1 MYQMLFRSGH
11 LQSLAMFLA
20 VTMLHIWMW
29 RALVTGGKVRRSRV
43 WVVSVG
49 LGVLLSVALVA
60 IGISLGFGRV
70 LAVLPAGQWVTWTRA
85 AALGWVLF
93 SFCLAL
99 SLCLRRIA
107 PKFDPSRRK
116 LLRAASG
123 AALAAPVLAGGYG
136 VFIERRGIS
145 ACPVDLKIKG
155 LPQDLDGLRMS
166 QLTDIHLGP
175 FLGVKELRR
184 AVDIANE
191 FRPHLALITGDLVSE
206 RGDPLD
212 LCIQE
217 LSKLRAS
224 EGAFGCLGNHEGY
237 LRIEA
242 YTAAE
247 CRRVGID
254 ILRGRRRRLSFG
266 KTHLYLTGIDYQ
278 TMGGQYIVD
287 PAVLTGEACFNLL
300 LSHNPD
306 VFPVAAAQGY
316 DLIVSGHTHGG
327 QINLELPG
335 YPLNVARFYTPY
347 IHGTYRE
354 GESLL
359 YVSRGI
365 GTVGIPLRLGAP
377 PEVNLI
383 RLCAV

>member
-1 MYQMLFRSGH
+1 MC
-11 LQSLAMFLA
+11 
-20 VTMLHIWMW
+20 
-29 RALVTGGKVRRSRV
+29 
-43 WVVSVG
+43 
-49 LGVLLSVALVA
+49 LGVLLSLALIA
-60 IGISLGFGRV
+60 IGVSLRFAHV
-70 LAVLPAGQWVTWTRA
+70 LATLPAGQWIAWTRA
-85 AALGWVLF
+85 AALAWALF

-99 SLCLRRIA
+99 ALWLRTLT

-116 LLRAASG
+116 LLRASSG
-123 AALAAPVLAGGYG
+123 AVLAVPVLAGGYG
-136 VFIERRGIS
+136 AFIERGGIS

-155 LPQDLDGLRMS
+155 LPHDLDGLRLS

-184 AVDIANE
+184 AVDMANE
-191 FRPHLALITGDLVSE
+191 FRPHLALVTGDLVTE

-224 EGAFGCLGNHEGY
+224 DGAFGCLGNHEGY
-237 LRIEA
+237 LRLEA

-254 ILRGRRRRLSFG
+254 ILRSRRRRLSFG
-266 KTHLYLTGIDYQ
+266 KTHLYLAGIDYQ
-278 TMGGQYIVD
+278 KMGGPYAVD
-287 PAVLTGEACFNLL
+287 AAVRTGEVCFNLL

-306 VFPVAAAQGY
+306 VFPMAAAQGH

-327 QINLELPG
+327 QINLEICG
-335 YPLNVARFYTPY
+335 RPLNVVRFYTPY
-347 IHGTYRE
+347 IHGTYRKS
-354 GESLL
+354 GSLL

-365 GTVGIPLRLGAP
+365 GTVAIPLRLGAP

-383 RLCAV
+383 RLCAA

>member
-1 MYQMLFRSGH
+1 MIPWSRH
-11 LQSLAMFLA
+11 LPVLAVFLA
-20 VTMLHIWMW
+20 VTLLHVWMW
-29 RALVTGGKVRRSRV
+29 RTLVAGRRVRRSRV
-43 WVVSVG
+43 WSVSVC

-60 IGISLGFGRV
+60 IGVSLESARV
-70 LAVLPAGQWVTWTRA
+70 LATLPAGRWIAWTRA
-85 AALGWVLF
+85 AAVSWALF

-99 SLCLRRIA
+99 SLWLRRRA
-107 PKFDPSRRK
+107 PEFDPSRRR
-116 LLRAASG
+116 LLRASSG
-123 AALAAPVLAGGYG
+123 AVLAAPILTGGYG
-136 VFIERRGIS
+136 VFIERSSIS

-155 LPQDLDGLRMS
+155 LPHDLDGLRLS

-191 FRPHLALITGDLVSE
+191 FRAHLALVTGDLVTE

-224 EGAFGCLGNHEGY
+224 DGRFGCLGNHEGY
-237 LRIEA
+237 LHVEA
-242 YTAAE
+242 YVAAE
-247 CRRVGID
+247 GRRLGID
-254 ILRGRRRRLSFG
+254 ILRSRLRRLSFG
-266 KTHLYLTGIDYQ
+266 KTHLWLAGVDYQ
-278 TMGGQYIVD
+278 KMGGPYLVGTG
-287 PAVLTGEACFNLL
+287 VLTGEGGFNVL

-306 VFPVAAAQGY
+306 VFPVAAAQGH
-316 DLIVSGHTHGG
+316 DLIISGHTHGG
-327 QINLELPG
+327 QVNLEIPG
-335 YPLNVARFYTPY
+335 MPLNVARFYTPY

-354 GESLL
+354 GGSLL

-383 RLCAV
+383 RLCAT